1 MPVKQTVAANIAVDY
16 ATSAISAGAGPDTTP
31 PSIWTL
37 QRLPHNPGGFGM
49 GSMYGAYTLHPSL
62 IKAIRTPTRMRT
74 CSLPFRL

>member
-16 ATSAISAGAGPDTTP
+16 ATSAISSNTGPDTTP

-49 GSMYGAYTLHPSL
+49 GSMYGGCSPSHS
-62 IKAIRTPTRMRT
+62 RP
-74 CSLPFRL
+74 CSR